1 MQHLKPLIALAL
13 LCAIA
18 TTDAQTPISAASDPS
33 VVAPQTHVTI
43 YDLSWMDQ
51 SKMEQEIIALSEL
64 TTNKIGTPIRIDL
77 GDLDTLQTLINKKI
91 VAQDDYKTQQAMG
104 LVLGNLILADF
115 PETFEWKIYADELG
129 RSRALCVKKT
139 RHCLF
144 PITMLSRRMEMG
156 TTLDVKKV
164 HRDAITLMEKYLPKM
179 PYGGGIMYK
188 LPGH

>member
-1 MQHLKPLIALAL
+1 MQHLKSLIALAL
-13 LCAIA
+13 LCSM
-18 TTDAQTPISAASDPS
+18 TTTNAQAPISAASEPN
-33 VVAPQTHVTI
+33 VVALQTNVTT

-51 SKMEQEIIALSEL
+51 SKMEQEIAALSEL
-64 TTNKIGTPIRIDL
+64 TASKIGTPIRADL
-77 GDLDTLQTLINKKI
+77 GDLDTLQTLIDKKI

-104 LVLGNLILADF
+104 LALGNLILADF
-115 PETFEWKIYADELG
+115 PDTFEWKIYEDELG
-129 RSRALCVKKT
+129 RSRALCVKKS
-139 RHCLF
+139 HNCLF